1 MCVYVAPFSGLP
13 ASSFTHCQTSEA
25 VNGYHYTD
33 PSPKDVSFKVA
44 IFIWYKMPSPFRCQ
58 ERDGCVN
65 VLKSYQLD
73 AGVDAL
79 LKENLTEVRMV

>member
-1 MCVYVAPFSGLP
+1 M
-13 ASSFTHCQTSEA
+13 
-25 VNGYHYTD
+25 
-33 PSPKDVSFKVA
+33 A
-44 IFIWYKMPSPFRCQ
+44 IFIWYKMYSSSHCQ

-79 LKENLTEVRMV
+79 LKENLAEV

>member
-1 MCVYVAPFSGLP
+1 
-13 ASSFTHCQTSEA
+13 
-25 VNGYHYTD
+25 
-33 PSPKDVSFKVA
+33 
-44 IFIWYKMPSPFRCQ
+44 MPSPSHCQ

-79 LKENLTEVRMV
+79 LKENLAEVCIYSLTYFPPETRGREPMGTSLEPRLP

>member
-1 MCVYVAPFSGLP
+1 MYILSKTQNSGGLNGGYRCV
-13 ASSFTHCQTSEA
+13 
-25 VNGYHYTD
+25 D
-33 PSPKDVSFKVA
+33 PSPWMFCLRMA
-44 IFIWYKMPSPFRCQ
+44 IFIWYKMYSSSHCQ

-79 LKENLTEVRMV
+79 LKENLAEV

>member
-1 MCVYVAPFSGLP
+1 
-13 ASSFTHCQTSEA
+13 
-25 VNGYHYTD
+25 
-33 PSPKDVSFKVA
+33 
-44 IFIWYKMPSPFRCQ
+44 MPSPFRCQ

-79 LKENLTEVRMV
+79 LKENLAEVRMV